1 MGRISR
7 ICSRPDRSSAN
18 DAQDDDGIVYAVESV
33 DKHHIVFLDSGMFEA
48 GDELADEDF
57 GLSGCY
63 VVGRIKGVNINL
75 GPSQS

>member
-7 ICSRPDRSSAN
+7 IRPRPDRFSAN
-18 DAQDDDGIVYAVESV
+18 DAQDDDGIIYAVEGV
-33 DKHHIVFLDSGMFEA
+33 NQHHIVFLDPSMFEA

-63 VVGRIKGVNINL
+63 VVGRIKSVNVDL
-75 GPSQS
+75 T